1 MSHRGFW
8 GGNVIQNTRQAAIVA
23 VKAGAD
29 IVEVDVCRSS
39 DGVYYLFHK
48 HAARMLLNVDQPF
61 EELHSEEIDSL
72 TLLNSNALDSGYRVE
87 KLEDFLDWLPLKYT
101 LNIDR
106 TWDYW
111 GDPKFFEILEKSGKK
126 KQFILKSPAKVEF
139 LEQLNEAN
147 TGIAYVPISFDQD
160 DFNRVD
166 EYENINLIGVD
177 MRIDHLNNHPLLES
191 NWLNKLLAREMMIIA
206 NSEHL
211 GREYRMFDVLDD
223 TAAIVGSETYVWDI
237 MLKYGINVIK
247 TDWPNFVN
255 AYRESLKAELLPNK
269 IIED

>member
-8 GGNVIQNTRQAAIVA
+8 GGNVIQNTRQAALVA

-29 IVEVDVCRSS
+29 IVEVDICRSS

-48 HAARMLLNVDQPF
+48 HAVRMLLNVDKEF
-61 EELHSEEIDSL
+61 EEMTSKEIDHL
-72 TLLNSNALDSGYRVE
+72 TLLNSNALDSGYHVE
-87 KLEDFLDWLPLKYT
+87 KLESFIDWLPITYI

-106 TWDYW
+106 SWDYW
-111 GDPKFFEILEKSGKK
+111 DDPYFFRILEKSGKK

-139 LEQLNEAN
+139 LEKLNNAN
-147 TGIAYVPISFDQD
+147 TGIAFMPISFDQE
-160 DFNRVD
+160 DFNRVE
-166 EYENINLIGVD
+166 EYENIDLVGID
-177 MRIDHLNNHPLLES
+177 MRIDYLNNHPLLES
-191 NWLNKLLAREMMIIA
+191 KWLNRLLSRNMLIVA

-211 GREYRMFDVLDD
+211 GSEFRMFDVLDD
-223 TAAIVGSETYVWDI
+223 TAAIVDSETYVWDI

-255 AYRESLKAELLPNK
+255 DYRERLVL
-269 IIED
+269 